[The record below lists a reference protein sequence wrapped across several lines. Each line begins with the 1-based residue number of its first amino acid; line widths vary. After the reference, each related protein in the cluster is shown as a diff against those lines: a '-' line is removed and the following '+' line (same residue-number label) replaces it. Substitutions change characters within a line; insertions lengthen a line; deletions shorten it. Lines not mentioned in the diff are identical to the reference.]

1 MATAKQSLTT
11 MIVTNAEPAITKAT
25 EIKKMFSCYAIAFQ
39 FSQYVVTSVTAAH
52 IPKPELLNWQMC
64 LVSEETAVF
73 TPYMVILITVTTI
86 SGVCT

>member
-1 MATAKQSLTT
+1 
-11 MIVTNAEPAITKAT
+11 MIVTNTELAITKAT

-39 FSQYVVTSVTAAH
+39 FPQCVVTSVIAVR

-73 TPYMVILITVTTI
+73 TPCNVILITVTNI
-86 SGVCT
+86 S